1 MLRHALAP
9 LFEPDSLVIAAD
21 RDLPVL
27 AVLLAELRART
38 TVATCEFSH
47 VPVLPASCQGLAPG
61 QRPDLALVCVAPL
74 ALPETLRRLAAQA
87 PRSAI
92 VLPHEF
98 PDPHPDETRT
108 LCAEWARR
116 HDCAL
121 LGPHSFGVQ
130 RPHSWLN
137 LSQYPTLAL
146 PGRVALVTQSRSIAA
161 AVMDWADDAHIGFS
175 TVVSLGGEAGV
186 DLPQTLDFLA
196 SDARSDSIV
205 LYLERI
211 DHPHAAPA
219 ACSPEGLFLPWGGP
233 AVKRGPAREFMSA
246 LRAAA
251 SVKPVIVLK
260 AGHGDGVFNAALR
273 RAGAVRVRYFMQLFS
288 AMKVLGHVRRPKG
301 GRVALLSNGNGP
313 PQLAMDLVGTDG
325 STMPAGLE
333 PGTRRALQALLEP
346 GAAVDN
352 PVISYAPLTPERIQ
366 GMLDGLLADAGV
378 DGVLALL
385 APDPLTD
392 MHAVAEHL
400 AKIAPK
406 ARKPVITCLMGD
418 AAMRPLRRML
428 DDAGTPA
435 FRTPETAMDAFGVL
449 ASYNYNQQLLQQT
462 QPLESPALPPDIA
475 GARAAIA
482 RAREAG
488 RLELNAAEAQ
498 ELLDAFQ
505 VPLSV
510 LPEEAARAE
519 PESHPVSVR
528 VLRDSRLGPVVR
540 FGASGPQA
548 DLPGWGGSME
558 LPPLNGYLA
567 RQLLERSRLWRSVI
581 EPGAD
586 ASVTESLQHALVQ
599 ISELICELPDVEVLA
614 IDPLYIGAT
623 QLRAAG
629 VRMRI
634 TREAAGSPQLSGYP
648 HMAIHPYPTRLAQVR
663 RMDDGTPWVIRPI
676 RPEDGE
682 SLQTFIRGLSE
693 RSRYMRFVSMLRE
706 LTPRMLTRYTQ
717 IDYHRELALVA
728 CTQVPNPEHRGHP
741 REVIIGF
748 AHYLRNPDGRGA
760 EYALVIG
767 DDWQKRHLGGQLMQ
781 ALIAEA
787 RDQGLEYIEGLIL
800 STNRPML
807 TLMTRLGMVNDADPE
822 DPTMRRVWMDLSRT
836 GDPAAGDPAAAGS
849 PAAGSSDIKR

>member
-38 TVATCEFSH
+38 TVATCEFSR
-47 VPVLPASCQGLAPG
+47 VPVLPAACTGLAPG
-61 QRPDLALVCVAPL
+61 RRPDLALVCVAPQ
-74 ALPETLRRLAAQA
+74 ALPETLRRLAALA

-92 VLPHEF
+92 VLPHEL
-98 PDPHPDETRT
+98 PDAHPAQTRE
-108 LCAEWARR
+108 LCAEWARQ
-116 HDCAL
+116 HDCTL

-161 AVMDWADDAHIGFS
+161 AVMDWAEDAHIGFS

-186 DLPQTLDFLA
+186 DLPQTIDYLA

-205 LYLERI
+205 LYLEN
-211 DHPHAAPA
+211 P
-219 ACSPEGLFLPWGGP
+219 GF
-233 AVKRGPAREFMSA
+233 AREFMSA

-260 AGHGDGVFNAALR
+260 AGHGDAVFDAALR

-301 GRVALLSNGNGP
+301 GRVAVLSNGNGP
-313 PQLAMDLVGTDG
+313 PQLAMDVVGIDG
-325 STMPAGLE
+325 STLPAGLE

-435 FRTPETAMDAFGVL
+435 FRTPETAMDAFRVL
-449 ASYNYNQQLLQQT
+449 VSYNYNQQLLQQT
-462 QPLESPALPPDIA
+462 QPLEPPALPPDFA
-475 GARAAIA
+475 GARAVIA
-482 RAREAG
+482 RAREEG
-488 RLELNAAEAQ
+488 RQELTVAQ
-498 ELLDAFQ
+498 AQTLLDAFQ
-505 VPLSV
+505 VPLQV
-510 LPEEAARAE
+510 MPEGAAGAE

-528 VLRDSRLGPVVR
+528 VSRDSRLGPVMQ

-567 RQLLERSRLWRSVI
+567 RRLLERSRLWRGVI
-581 EPGAD
+581 APGVEV
-586 ASVTESLQHALVQ
+586 SVTESLQHALVQ
-599 ISELICELPDVEVLA
+599 ISELICELPDVEMLA
-614 IDPLYIGAT
+614 IDPLHIGAT
-623 QLRAAG
+623 HLRAAG

-634 TREAAGSPQLSGYP
+634 TREAAGSPQLGGYP
-648 HMAIHPYPTRLAQVR
+648 HMAIHPYPTRLVQVR

-676 RPEDGE
+676 RPEDGD

-748 AHYLRNPDGRGA
+748 AHYLRNADGRGA

-822 DPTMRRVWMDLSRT
+822 DPTMRRVWMDL
-836 GDPAAGDPAAAGS
+836 
-849 PAAGSSDIKR
+849 K